1 MRRAMALGLAL
12 VVTAGAATS
21 AGAAD
26 AVIGSS
32 SVGGS
37 YYLYAGGL
45 ATYLT
50 KNAKNIQATARTTR
64 GSVENARL
72 LDRKAMDFA
81 FVNATVL
88 YQQRHGL
95 EQFKDQA
102 SQNLRGMALVDLA
115 PTHWVTLRDTNIQS
129 FDDLRGKRVSIGAA
143 GSGGANTA
151 TMVLRTLGLLG
162 QVRTQQLGFEESAT
176 NLRDG
181 NLEAFAAG
189 SALPMPAVADLATT
203 KSIRLLSIGPDVIK
217 KLQQEDP
224 AIEMTTIPP
233 GTYRGVDTP
242 TTTIGT
248 PSTLVTHGGVPDDVV
263 YEIARHLLTPETRA
277 YMKSIYHAWDANPGA
292 GLWSRIEVPLHPGAA
307 KAYREAGLL
316 R

>member
-1 MRRAMALGLAL
+1 MRRMIALGWAL
-12 VVTAGAATS
+12 VVAGGLAMPAA
-21 AGAAD
+21 AAD
-26 AVIGSS
+26 VVIGSS

-50 KNAKNIQATARTTR
+50 KNAKGVQVTARTTR

-81 FVNATVL
+81 FINATVL
-88 YQQRHGL
+88 YQQRHGV
-95 EQFKDQA
+95 EQFKGQA
-102 SQNLRGMALVDLA
+102 SRSLRGVALVDLA
-115 PTHWVTLRDTNIQS
+115 PTHWVTLRDANIQG
-129 FDDLRGKRVSIGAA
+129 FDDLKGKRVSIGAA

-162 QVRTQQLGFEESAT
+162 QVRVQQLGFEESAT

-203 KSIRLLSIGPDVIK
+203 KSLRLLSIGPDVIK

-248 PSTLVTHGGVPDDVV
+248 PSTLVAHSGVPDDVV
-263 YEIARHLLTPETRA
+263 YEVARHLLTPATRA
-277 YMKSIYHAWDANPGA
+277 YMKTIYHAWDASPG
-292 GLWSRIEVPLHPGAA
+292 GELWSRIEVPLHPGAA
-307 KAYREAGLL
+307 RAYKEAGLL
-316 R
+316 K

>member
-1 MRRAMALGLAL
+1 MRFVRTVALTLAL
-12 VVTAGAATS
+12 ALAGAA
-21 AGAAD
+21 AAAAAD
-26 AVIGSS
+26 IVIGSS

-45 ATYLT
+45 AAYLS
-50 KNAKNIQATARTTR
+50 KNAKSLQATARTTR

-72 LDRKAMDFA
+72 LDRKAIDFA

-88 YQQRHGL
+88 YQQRHAL
-95 EQFKDQA
+95 EQFKGQA
-102 SQNLRGMALVDLA
+102 SQEVRGVALVDLA
-115 PTHWVTLRDTNIQS
+115 PTHWVTLQDANIRA
-129 FDDLRGKRVSIGAA
+129 FEDLKGKRVSIGAA

-162 QVRTQQLGFEESAT
+162 QVRVQQLGFEESAT

-203 KSIRLLSIGPDVIK
+203 KHIRLLTISPDVIRQ
-217 KLQQEDP
+217 LQKEDP
-224 AIEMTTIPP
+224 AIEMTVIPP

-248 PSTLVTHGGVPDDVV
+248 PSTLVTHSGLPDEVV
-263 YEIARHLLTPETRA
+263 YEVARHLLTPDTRQ
-277 YMKSIYHAWDANPGA
+277 YMKTIYHAWDANPGA
-292 GLWSRIEVPLHPGAA
+292 ELWSRIEVPLHPGALR
-307 KAYREAGLL
+307 AYREAGLIK
-316 R
+316 